1 MKAKQLFGFN
11 CLGSPALWNFEIY
24 TQACAWRAIHWKNNH
39 HLGIGSM
46 QQIAASNTH
55 PRHGTDMEFPA
66 ILGRELAL
74 TFPKANCGA
83 RQVSDWSLV
92 AGRVWAVKSSFPCM
106 NLPCSCK
113 DIYENHKSQ
122 PAAHRKIRFI
132 IMMIV
137 RDIKMAQQPDGSSE
151 KILLQ
156 FVVRVIRHPSFS
168 SPRARLFLAYCDKSG
183 KEKSF
188 NCRYA
193 SKFFAWDTMR
203 HPCWRNHPALF
214 QKLAVENLDPMDHSC
229 MQPWHFSTCEFLF
242 RGTHP
247 E

>member
-1 MKAKQLFGFN
+1 
-11 CLGSPALWNFEIY
+11 
-24 TQACAWRAIHWKNNH
+24 
-39 HLGIGSM
+39 M

-106 NLPCSCK
+106 NLPCS
-113 DIYENHKSQ
+113 
-122 PAAHRKIRFI
+122 
-132 IMMIV
+132 
-137 RDIKMAQQPDGSSE
+137 SE

-188 NCRYA
+188 NCRCA
-193 SKFFAWDTMR
+193 SKFFASAFVSSFSG
-203 HPCWRNHPALF
+203 ALIQNRF
-214 QKLAVENLDPMDHSC
+214 RADITHSLDIMATKSSNVKSLAH
-229 MQPWHFSTCEFLF
+229 
-242 RGTHP
+242 
-247 E
+247 